1 MKLLAHFQTYD
12 SFIERGSAA
21 MNIMANHIHGII
33 AIVGVP
39 LVGIQKTIGDSPSK
53 ILIFLHPNFAR

>member
-1 MKLLAHFQTYD
+1 
-12 SFIERGSAA
+12 